1 MGLLNDTILNALESL
16 KVNYKPALA
25 GEIYYASG
33 CGCTGNCGQSCS
45 GGCETGCS
53 GNCGRSCS
61 GSGSWFDPLIK
72 YMKLSSNINW
82 LTAFLRGD
90 EDNEWYKKRY

>member
-1 MGLLNDTILNALESL
+1 MKT
-16 KVNYKPALA
+16 KYKPALA
-25 GEIYYASG
+25 GEIYYVNE

-61 GSGSWFDPLIK
+61 GSGS
-72 YMKLSSNINW
+72 
-82 LTAFLRGD
+82 
-90 EDNEWYKKRY
+90 